1 LSILVALPVAGGAL
15 QTGPSPGATLVAYV
29 GVAAGTSSAYTSTG
43 PGAPWTAAPG
53 RDLPDAGSNAFPV
66 LGDLDGDGDSDAM
79 VGEAGGFMRAFRNN
93 GTDQNP
99 SWAAL
104 AAWEPGVDVG
114 SNAAPALLDIDGD
127 GDLDLAVGNVAGEV
141 LTFRNTGSASAP
153 AWAAQPTWNVGDI
166 GGNTHPAAADL
177 DGDGRTDLVVGR
189 SGNAMSFFH
198 NGGTATPFVAAPA
211 FDLPAVG
218 TNVTPAAVDL
228 DGDGRLDLLVVD
240 SGAQLVAAFRNTGS
254 AFVSQPSWVA
264 TLDAGSGAGG
274 LAAAWLAAAPAPT
287 TTAAPTTTV
296 APTTTTAAPTT
307 TVAPPTT
314 AAVTTTT
321 TPPATTTT
329 AAPTTTTTAAPS
341 ATTVPAPHAP
351 VARLSANP
359 PGGVAPVQVTFDA
372 SASSDPDG
380 DALTYAFDFGDG
392 STSGP
397 GASPAPPADA
407 SAAVTAAKTA
417 YENADKKRESGKKAD
432 SIPMYLEAAYQ
443 FNALTGVTSTSPF
456 SAHNGSLK
464 TIDKVSRYYLMK
476 IGHDLGAL
484 YLYNS
489 GAVHG
494 ISDNCTRYQTSYLY
508 TLDGIK
514 QAELGGFGSI
524 VNSNGTA
531 ENKSEALAKLKSC
544 KCEVPSYRSMFTRP
558 GTGDRGA
565 PTAAKAQHTY
575 DMPGTYTVK
584 VTVSDGTSQSTA
596 TLAVVVTEKQTT
608 PPPGNTPP
616 ATEQYQ
622 GFGAQTKGG
631 EGGTVFTVS
640 EPTYSAVKAAID
652 KAKANSGAGKRSRI
666 VFTTPG
672 PITVTHALKVEAN
685 NLTIEGNG
693 VTLLAGPSLKNSTN
707 VTLGIYGHD
716 VIVRDMRLRDGGDNL
731 RAQGYGAYN
740 IVFSHISS
748 TGARDDGISI
758 GYGAHDVTVQY
769 SFLAGNT
776 RSIFIKYNGVTRVS
790 IHHTWV
796 MKQWIRGPLV
806 NGAVVDFRNNIVE
819 DWTLWGVRFENGAS
833 GNVVNSLF
841 GYSPYAKS
849 SFGKPL
855 NGVNVRGASV
865 YVAGVAYAGT
875 AAAGPNATSTAS
887 TEVPVAPVSTQSVGE
902 MEPLVRAQAGAMP
915 RDAVDT
921 AYVDAGNNWK
931 IGKTSPLR
939 VAP

>member
-1 LSILVALPVAGGAL
+1 MP
-15 QTGPSPGATLVAYV
+15 
-29 GVAAGTSSAYTSTG
+29 
-43 PGAPWTAAPG
+43 
-53 RDLPDAGSNAFPV
+53 
-66 LGDLDGDGDSDAM
+66 
-79 VGEAGGFMRAFRNN
+79 
-93 GTDQNP
+93 
-99 SWAAL
+99 
-104 AAWEPGVDVG
+104 
-114 SNAAPALLDIDGD
+114 
-127 GDLDLAVGNVAGEV
+127 
-141 LTFRNTGSASAP
+141 
-153 AWAAQPTWNVGDI
+153 
-166 GGNTHPAAADL
+166 
-177 DGDGRTDLVVGR
+177 
-189 SGNAMSFFH
+189 
-198 NGGTATPFVAAPA
+198 
-211 FDLPAVG
+211 
-218 TNVTPAAVDL
+218 
-228 DGDGRLDLLVVD
+228 
-240 SGAQLVAAFRNTGS
+240 
-254 AFVSQPSWVA
+254 
-264 TLDAGSGAGG
+264 
-274 LAAAWLAAAPAPT
+274 
-287 TTAAPTTTV
+287 
-296 APTTTTAAPTT
+296 
-307 TVAPPTT
+307 
-314 AAVTTTT
+314 
-321 TPPATTTT
+321 
-329 AAPTTTTTAAPS
+329 APTTTTTLAPTTTTL
-341 ATTVPAPHAP
+341 APTTTTTVAPVPHAP
-351 VARLSANP
+351 VARLGANP
-359 PGGVAPVQVTFDA
+359 PGGVAPAQVTLDA

-392 STSGP
+392 TTSGP
-397 GASPAPPADA
+397 GASPAPPADPA
-407 SAAVTAAKTA
+407 AAVSAAKVA

-443 FNALTGVTSTSPF
+443 FNALTSVTSSSPF

-531 ENKSEALAKLKSC
+531 DNKSAALAKLKSC
-544 KCEVPSYRSMFTRP
+544 KCEVPAYRSMFTRP
-558 GTGDRGA
+558 GSGDRSA
-565 PTAAKAQHTY
+565 PTPASVQHTY
-575 DMPGTYTVK
+575 ATAGSYTVK
-584 VTVSDGTSQSTA
+584 VTVSDGTSSSTA
-596 TLAVVVTEKQTT
+596 TLVVVVTEKRSD
-608 PPPGNTPP
+608 PPPGNTTPGN
-616 ATEQYQ
+616 EQYQ

-631 EGGTVFTVS
+631 EGGTVFTVA
-640 EPTYSAVKAAID
+640 EPTYNAVKSAID
-652 KAKANSGAGKRSRI
+652 KAKANSKAGKKSRI

-672 PITVTHALKVEAN
+672 PITVTQALKVEAN

-693 VTLLAGPSLKNSTN
+693 VTLVAGPSLRNSTN

-748 TGARDDGISI
+748 TGAKDDGISI

-819 DWTLWGVRFENGAS
+819 DWTMWGVRFENGAS

-841 GYSPYAKS
+841 GYSPYAKAT
-849 SFGKPL
+849 FGKPL

-865 YVAGVAYAGT
+865 YVNGVSYAGT
-875 AAAGPNATSTAS
+875 AAAGPNAQSTAS
-887 TEVPVAPVSTQSVGE
+887 KEVPVAPVTTQSVAE
-902 MEPLVRAQAGAMP
+902 MEPIVRAQAGAMP

-921 AYVDAGNNWK
+921 AYVNSGNNWR
-931 IGKTSPLR
+931 IGRTTPLR
-939 VAP
+939 LAP